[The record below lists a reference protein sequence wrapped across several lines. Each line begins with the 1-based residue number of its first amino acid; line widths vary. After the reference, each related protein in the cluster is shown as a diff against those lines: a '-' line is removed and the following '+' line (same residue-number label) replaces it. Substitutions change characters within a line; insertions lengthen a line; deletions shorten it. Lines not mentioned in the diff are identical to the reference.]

1 MTDQSTQSTPTPT
14 PPSTSSLVLPG
25 QATESLQVAAP
36 AIRRPKK
43 LAAIYG
49 GTPFQ
54 YRTLNEPKY
63 RKHID
68 EIIYLPDLPGVD
80 LSQYDAVMIPD
91 RMHPDRLMEGQERI
105 TRYLDQGG
113 TVIAFGEQPAP
124 VLPGIDWEYRP
135 TNFWWWLDPNA
146 RSGLVLTQ
154 PKHSLFNYLSIE
166 DCTWHQHGVF
176 TPPEGAETLVSM
188 EDGGVV
194 MYVDKVSSPGTMIVT
209 CLDPISHFGSY
220 FMPATER
227 FLNGFLPWVS
237 AELLGKP

>member
-1 MTDQSTQSTPTPT
+1 MTDQTASTSASVFPLA
-14 PPSTSSLVLPG
+14 PPSGLAGKPAENTDAKAS
-25 QATESLQVAAP
+25 
-36 AIRRPKK
+36 AIRRTRR

-68 EIIYLPDLPGVD
+68 DIIYLLDLPGVD

-91 RMHPDRLMEGQERI
+91 RMHPERLLAGRERI
-105 TRYLDQGG
+105 DQYLNQGG

-146 RSGLVLTQ
+146 SSGLVLTK
-154 PKHSLFNYLSIE
+154 PEHGLFNYI
-166 DCTWHQHGVF
+166 DQAACTWHQHGVF
-176 TPPEGAETLVSM
+176 TPPEGAETLVSL

-194 MYVDKVSSPGTMIVT
+194 MYVDQVSTPGTMLVT
-209 CLDPISHFGSY
+209 CLDPISHYGSY

-227 FLNGFLPWVS
+227 FLDGFLPWVS
-237 AELLGKP
+237 EELLGK